1 MQTVATVNSLGG
13 ENNNYKPVVM
23 VVADLKRCGFRRRFE
38 NLAALRPPLSPLVL
52 EAASLI
58 ASLTSRP
65 ALPPARPPLLDAM
78 TLFPGSS
85 GLGVRGG
92 GGLWT
97 TGEDGVRVEGTG

>member
-1 MQTVATVNSLGG
+1 MHATIV
-13 ENNNYKPVVM
+13 
-23 VVADLKRCGFRRRFE
+23 
-38 NLAALRPPLSPLVL
+38 
-52 EAASLI
+52 
-58 ASLTSRP
+58 
-65 ALPPARPPLLDAM
+65 DAM